1 MRNIVVV
8 TPRDVTQTMV
18 QALVEA
24 LGGYWNADAALD
36 QGVVER
42 GDAVVYV
49 SGSQELDPDYEA
61 HDITLLTQLLG
72 HAPRAVI
79 DIHVG
84 HGPGSAAL
92 AEAVAREVIERW
104 GGFLDDNTQDLAEV
118 LLQRTAKQPKPS
130 V

>member
-8 TPRDVTQTMV
+8 TPIDVTQTMV

-24 LGGYWNADAALD
+24 LGGYWNADASLD

-42 GDAVVYV
+42 GDAVGYV
-49 SGSQELDPDYEA
+49 SRSQDLNPDYEA

-72 HAPRAVI
+72 HVPRAVI

-84 HGPGSAAL
+84 HGASSASL
-92 AEAVAREVIERW
+92 AKEVAREVIERW
-104 GGFLDDNTQDLAEV
+104 GGFLDDNTQDLEDV
-118 LLQRTAKQPKPS
+118 LLQRTSKQPKPS